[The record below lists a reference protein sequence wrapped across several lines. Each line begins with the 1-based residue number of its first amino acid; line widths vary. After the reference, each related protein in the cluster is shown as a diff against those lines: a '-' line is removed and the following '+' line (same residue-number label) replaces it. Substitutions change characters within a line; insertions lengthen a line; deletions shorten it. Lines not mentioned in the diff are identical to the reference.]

1 MKLVYSFVGLLLL
14 FVVAAFVPV
23 LFWVYVGVGGFL
35 VAAVFVRD
43 HFVARRPV
51 GVVARFFGSSGRMR
65 RFMQRANVQ
74 KLRFWRL
81 LPSKRTLLVFVG
93 FSVAALLVGAVIG
106 ASLVRIRNV
115 GTIRAVG
122 VEVYADA
129 GLTTV
134 LTEISWGVLDP
145 GASRTFDAW
154 VQNSGN
160 VAQGLALSTEG
171 WSPFGAGNSISLS
184 WDYGDVLIP
193 AGASIPVVFTLSVD
207 SGISGVSGF
216 SFVVVIEAVS

>member
-1 MKLVYSFVGLLLL
+1 VKRVYSVVGLLLL

-35 VAAVFVRD
+35 VAAVLVKD
-43 HFVARRPV
+43 HFVAQRPV
-51 GVVARFFGSSGRMR
+51 GARVLAAGRMR
-65 RFMQRANVQ
+65 RFMRRANVRDL
-74 KLRFWRL
+74 KFWRL
-81 LPSKRTLLVFVG
+81 LPSKKMLLVFVG

-129 GLTTV
+129 GLSTV
-134 LTEISWGVLDP
+134 LHEISWGILNP
-145 GASRTFDAW
+145 GESKTFNAW

-160 VAQGLALSTEG
+160 VAQGLTLSTEG
-171 WSPFGAGNSISLS
+171 WSPLGAGNSISLS
-184 WDYGDVLIP
+184 WDYDGAPVP
-193 AGASIPVVFTLSVD
+193 AGASIPVVFTLSV
-207 SGISGVSGF
+207 SPSITGVSGF
-216 SFVVVIEAVS
+216 SFDVVIQVTG

>member
-1 MKLVYSFVGLLLL
+1 MKRVYSVVGLLLL
-14 FVVAAFVPV
+14 FVVAAFLPV

-35 VAAVFVRD
+35 VAAVFVRE
-43 HFVARRPV
+43 HFVAQRPV
-51 GVVARFFGSSGRMR
+51 GVDARFFGSSGRMR
-65 RFMQRANVQ
+65 RFMRRANVGE
-74 KLRFWRL
+74 LRFWRL
-81 LPSKRTLLVFVG
+81 LPRKKTLLVFVG

-106 ASLVRIRNV
+106 VSLVRIRNV

-129 GLTTV
+129 GLSTV
-134 LTEISWGVLDP
+134 LTEISWGILNP
-145 GASRTFDAW
+145 GESKTFNAW

-184 WDYGDVLIP
+184 WDYGGAPLP

-216 SFVVVIEAVS
+216 SFDVVIQVTG

>member
-1 MKLVYSFVGLLLL
+1 MKRVYSVVGLLLL

-43 HFVARRPV
+43 RFVARRPV
-51 GVVARFFGSSGRMR
+51 GVDARFFGSSGRMR
-65 RFMQRANVQ
+65 RFMRRANVGG
-74 KLRFWRL
+74 LRFWRL
-81 LPSKRTLLVFVG
+81 LPSKKVLLVFVG

-145 GASRTFDAW
+145 GESKTFNAW

-184 WDYGDVLIP
+184 WDYGGMPLP

-207 SGISGVSGF
+207 PGISGVSGF
-216 SFVVVIEAVS
+216 SFDVVIQVTG

>member
-1 MKLVYSFVGLLLL
+1 MKRVYSVVGLLLL

-43 HFVARRPV
+43 HFVSRRPV
-51 GVVARFFGSSGRMR
+51 GVDARFFGSSGRMR
-65 RFMQRANVQ
+65 RANVGE
-74 KLRFWRL
+74 LRFWRL
-81 LPSKRTLLVFVG
+81 LPSKNVLLVFVAV
-93 FSVAALLVGAVIG
+93 SVAALLVGAVIG

-129 GLTTV
+129 GLSTV
-134 LTEISWGVLDP
+134 LHEISWGVLDP
-145 GASRTFDAW
+145 GQSKTFNAW

-160 VAQGLALSTEG
+160 VAQGL
-171 WSPFGAGNSISLS
+171 SL
-184 WDYGDVLIP
+184 IH
-193 AGASIPVVFTLSVD
+193 I
-207 SGISGVSGF
+207 
-216 SFVVVIEAVS
+216 

>member
-51 GVVARFFGSSGRMR
+51 GVDARFFGSSGRMR
-65 RFMQRANVQ
+65 RFMRRANVGEL
-74 KLRFWRL
+74 KFWRL
-81 LPSKRTLLVFVG
+81 LPSKKMLLGFVG

-129 GLTTV
+129 GLSTV
-134 LTEISWGVLDP
+134 LHEISWGVLDP
-145 GASRTFDAW
+145 GQSKTFNAW

-160 VAQGLALSTEG
+160 VAQSLVLSTEG

-184 WDYGDVLIP
+184 WDYGGVPDSCWGFDSCRVH
-193 AGASIPVVFTLSVD
+193 VV
-207 SGISGVSGF
+207 G
-216 SFVVVIEAVS
+216 

>member
-1 MKLVYSFVGLLLL
+1 VKRVYSVVGLLLL
-14 FVVAAFVPV
+14 FVVAAFVQV

-51 GVVARFFGSSGRMR
+51 GARVLAAGRMR
-65 RFMQRANVQ
+65 RFMRRANVRD
-74 KLRFWRL
+74 LRFWRW
-81 LPSKRTLLVFVG
+81 LPSKKMLLVFVG

-106 ASLVRIRNV
+106 ASTLKIRNV
-115 GTIRAVG
+115 GTIRATAG
-122 VEVYADA
+122 LQVYADE

-145 GASRTFDAW
+145 GQSRTFNAW

-171 WSPFGAGNSISLS
+171 WSPLGAGNSISLS
-184 WDYGDVLIP
+184 WDYGGAPLP
-193 AGASIPVVFTLSVD
+193 AGASIPVVFTLSV
-207 SGISGVSGF
+207 SPSISGVSGF
-216 SFVVVIEAVS
+216 SFDVVIEAVS

>member
-1 MKLVYSFVGLLLL
+1 MKLVYSVVGLLLL
-14 FVVAAFVPV
+14 FVIAAFVPV

-35 VAAVFVRD
+35 VAAVLVKD
-43 HFVARRPV
+43 HFVARRSV
-51 GVVARFFGSSGRMR
+51 GVDARFFGSSGRMR
-65 RFMQRANVQ
+65 RFMRRANVRDL
-74 KLRFWRL
+74 KFWRL
-81 LPSKRTLLVFVG
+81 LPSKRLLLVFVG

-106 ASLVRIRNV
+106 ASLVRIHNV

-129 GLTTV
+129 GLSTV
-134 LTEISWGVLDP
+134 LHEISWGILNP
-145 GASRTFDAW
+145 GESKTFNAW

-160 VAQGLALSTEG
+160 VAQGLTLSTDG
-171 WSPFGAGNSISLS
+171 WSPLGAGNSISLS
-184 WDYGDVLIP
+184 WDYGGMPIP

-216 SFVVVIEAVS
+216 SFDVVIQVTG

>member
-1 MKLVYSFVGLLLL
+1 VKWVYSVVGLLLL

-35 VAAVFVRD
+35 VAAVLVKDR
-43 HFVARRPV
+43 FVARRPV
-51 GVVARFFGSSGRMR
+51 RVDACVLAAGRMR
-65 RFMQRANVQ
+65 RFMRRANVGE
-74 KLRFWRL
+74 LRFWRW
-81 LPSKRTLLVFVG
+81 LPSKRMLLVFVG
-93 FSVAALLVGAVIG
+93 FSVVALLVGAVIG

-129 GLTTV
+129 GLSTV
-134 LTEISWGVLDP
+134 LTEISWGMLDP
-145 GASRTFDAW
+145 GESRTFNAW

-160 VAQGLALSTEG
+160 VAQGLTLSTDG
-171 WSPFGAGNSISLS
+171 WLPLGAGNSISLS
-184 WDYGDVLIP
+184 WDYGGAPIP

-216 SFVVVIEAVS
+216 SFDVVIQVTG

>member
-1 MKLVYSFVGLLLL
+1 MKRIYSVVGLLLL

-23 LFWVYVGVGGFL
+23 LFWVYIGVGGFL

-51 GVVARFFGSSGRMR
+51 GVDARFFGSSGRMR
-65 RFMQRANVQ
+65 RFMRRANVGEL
-74 KLRFWRL
+74 KFWRL
-81 LPSKRTLLVFVG
+81 LPSKRMLLGFVAV
-93 FSVAALLVGAVIG
+93 SVAALLVGAVIG

-122 VEVYADA
+122 VDVYSDA
-129 GLTTV
+129 ELSTV
-134 LTEISWGVLDP
+134 LHEISWGVLDP
-145 GASRTFDAW
+145 GQSKTFNAW

-160 VAQGLALSTEG
+160 VAQSLVLSTEG

-184 WDYGDVLIP
+184 WDYGGVLIS

-207 SGISGVSGF
+207 PGISGVSGF
-216 SFVVVIEAVS
+216 SFDVVIQVTS

>member
-1 MKLVYSFVGLLLL
+1 MKRIYSVVGLLLL

-51 GVVARFFGSSGRMR
+51 GVDARFFGSSGRMR
-65 RFMQRANVQ
+65 RFMRRANVGE
-74 KLRFWRL
+74 LRFWRL
-81 LPSKRTLLVFVG
+81 LPSKNVLLVFVAV
-93 FSVAALLVGAVIG
+93 SVAALLVGAVIG

-122 VEVYADA
+122 VEVYADE
-129 GLTTV
+129 GLSIV

-145 GASRTFDAW
+145 GESRTFNAW

-160 VAQGLALSTEG
+160 VAQGLALSTES

-207 SGISGVSGF
+207 PGISGVSGF
-216 SFVVVIEAVS
+216 SHVV